1 MIFSHGQ
8 ASFES
13 GFSISGSIMV
23 KNLHEESFIAQQ
35 RVYDSVNSLGGI
47 KKIDTVSI
55 NYKMLKSVKD
65 SDRNY
70 KVGLDKR
77 KEVDKRKQE
86 MIK

>member
-1 MIFSHGQ
+1 
-8 ASFES
+8 
-13 GFSISGSIMV
+13 MV
-23 KNLHEESFIAQQ
+23 KNLHKESFIAQ
-35 RVYDSVNSLGGI
+35 RLVYDSVNSLGGI

-77 KEVDKRKQE
+77 KEVDNRENEKCLARKRKQE

>member
-1 MIFSHGQ
+1 
-8 ASFES
+8 
-13 GFSISGSIMV
+13 MV
-23 KNLHEESFIAQQ
+23 KNLHEESFIAQR

-55 NYKMLKSVKD
+55 NYKMLKSVTD

-77 KEVDKRKQE
+77 KEVDNRENEKCLARKKKQE